1 MRHWWV
7 IPAAAF
13 LFVLPA
19 LACGGGT
26 PTPKGSSGASTA
38 HRIGETVAVKNWALT
53 VQTPERPGKEL
64 IWSQVGNKSAAAG
77 AWLIVP
83 VDLRNTGGQN
93 FGVNTFDFEL
103 RDGAG
108 AVYNVSSDVGAY
120 GYAEYKQGAP
130 LGGQIPPGVTVR
142 TYVIFDTN
150 PDATG
155 LRLIFKQDTKPQF
168 MLDR

>member
-1 MRHWWV
+1 MMRHWWV

-13 LFVLPA
+13 LFILPA
-19 LACGGGT
+19 LACGSGT
-26 PTPKGSSGASTA
+26 PTPKGASGATP
-38 HRIGETVAVKNWALT
+38 HRIGETVTVKNWAVT
-53 VQTPERPGKEL
+53 VQAPERPGKEL
-64 IWSQVGNKSAAAG
+64 VWSNVGNKSAAAG
-77 AWLIVP
+77 TWLIVP

-108 AVYNVSSDVGAY
+108 AIYNVSSDVGAY

-130 LGGQIPPGVTVR
+130 LGGQVPPGVTVR
-142 TYVIFDTN
+142 SYAIFDIN

-155 LRLIFKQDTKPQF
+155 LRLVFKQDTKPQF
-168 MLDR
+168 ALDR